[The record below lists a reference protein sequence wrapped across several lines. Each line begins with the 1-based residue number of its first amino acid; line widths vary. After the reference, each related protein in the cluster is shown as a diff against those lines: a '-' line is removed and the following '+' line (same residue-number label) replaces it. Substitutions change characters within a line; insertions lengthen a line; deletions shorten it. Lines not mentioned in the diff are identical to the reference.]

1 MKPIILIM
9 KPIDSEHDFNQHGGK
24 FWSHPTLNQNKVKVL
39 GVAKKK
45 KPSKIQEP
53 KWVLKKNPFIF
64 NEMKISESSHCKPV
78 VKR

>member
-1 MKPIILIM
+1 MWCFHSHGCFFVPSNIGQDEADYFFM

-45 KPSKIQEP
+45 P
-53 KWVLKKNPFIF
+53 KN
-64 NEMKISESSHCKPV
+64 
-78 VKR
+78 